1 MNKSENDSVS
11 MFFFALAGRGD
22 SMEIIQMIKSFD
34 II

>member
-11 MFFFALAGRGD
+11 IVLFAFAGGGD